1 MKELPGFNSLEQQER
16 FDSFVREFNAA
27 RSPRHELPGR
37 TLQASTRCYDG
48 LPDPAHPFHDRDV
61 LVTACGATRVPLQ
74 ARA

>member
-1 MKELPGFNSLEQQER
+1 MKELPGFNSLQQQER

-27 RSPRHELPGR
+27 RSPRHEMLGR
-37 TLQASTRCYDG
+37 TLHG
-48 LPDPAHPFHDRDV
+48 LNTPLRWTAGSGRPFHDRDV